1 MSFRF
6 ETILRL
12 NKKKEDLLQRG
23 MGQINV
29 HYQRQK
35 DQQQFMQDATA
46 ASKDELNQRKRSG
59 VSVETMILYDN
70 FASGTQ
76 THVEKQNKIISEINT
91 KLEAKREEVVE
102 AMRKRRTME
111 ILKERDMLKERKV
124 MERKETAIL
133 DEVAS
138 NLWVRNNLGTYN
150 EI

>member
-1 MSFRF
+1 LSFRF

-23 MGQINV
+23 MGQINA

-35 DQQQFMQDATA
+35 DQQQFVQDATA
-46 ASKDELNQRKRSG
+46 ASKDELNEKKRSG
-59 VSVETMILYDN
+59 VSLETMILYDN
-70 FASGTQ
+70 FARGTQ
-76 THVEKQNKIISEINT
+76 THVEKQSKIISEINT

-111 ILKERDMLKERKV
+111 ILKERNMLKERKV
-124 MERKETAIL
+124 RERKETAIL

-138 NLWVRNNLGTYN
+138 NIWMRNN
-150 EI
+150 

>member
-12 NKKKEDLLQRG
+12 NKKKEDLLQKG

-46 ASKDELNQRKRSG
+46 VSKDELNQKKRSG

-70 FASGTQ
+70 FARGTQ
-76 THVEKQNKIISEINT
+76 THVEKQSKIISEINT

-124 MERKETAIL
+124 RERKETAIL

-138 NLWVRNNLGTYN
+138 NLWMRNN
-150 EI
+150 

>member
-1 MSFRF
+1 LSFRF

-12 NKKKEDLLQRG
+12 NKKKEDLLQKG

-46 ASKDELNQRKRSG
+46 VSKDELNQKKRSG

-70 FASGTQ
+70 FARGTQ
-76 THVEKQNKIISEINT
+76 THVEKQSKIISEINT

-124 MERKETAIL
+124 RERKETAIL

-138 NLWVRNNLGTYN
+138 NLWMRNN
-150 EI
+150 

>member
-12 NKKKEDLLQRG
+12 NKKKEDLLQKD

-46 ASKDELNQRKRSG
+46 VSKDELNQKKRSD

-70 FASGTQ
+70 FARGTQ
-76 THVEKQNKIISEINT
+76 THVEKQSKIISEINT

-102 AMRKRRTME
+102 AMRKRRTIE

-124 MERKETAIL
+124 RERKETAIL

-138 NLWVRNNLGTYN
+138 NLWMRNN
-150 EI
+150 

>member
-12 NKKKEDLLQRG
+12 NKKKEDLLQKD

-35 DQQQFMQDATA
+35 DQQQFIQDATS
-46 ASKDELNQRKRSG
+46 ASKDELSQKKRSG
-59 VSVETMILYDN
+59 ISVETMILYDN
-70 FASGTQ
+70 FARGTQ
-76 THVEKQNKIISEINT
+76 THVEKQKKIISEINT

-124 MERKETAIL
+124 RERKETAIL

-138 NLWVRNNLGTYN
+138 NLWMRNN
-150 EI
+150 

>member
-12 NKKKEDLLQRG
+12 NKKKEDLLQKG

-35 DQQQFMQDATA
+35 DQQQFIQDATA
-46 ASKDELNQRKRSG
+46 ASKDELNQKKRSS

-70 FASGTQ
+70 FARGTQ
-76 THVEKQNKIISEINT
+76 THVEKQSKIISEINT

-124 MERKETAIL
+124 RERKETAIL

-138 NLWVRNNLGTYN
+138 NLWMRNN
-150 EI
+150 

>member
-12 NKKKEDLLQRG
+12 NKKKEDLLQRD

-35 DQQQFMQDATA
+35 DQQQFLQDATA

-70 FASGTQ
+70 FSKGTRTQ
-76 THVEKQNKIISEINT
+76 VEKQSKIISEINT

-124 MERKETAIL
+124 RERKETAIL

-138 NLWVRNNLGTYN
+138 NLWMRNN
-150 EI
+150 

>member
-12 NKKKEDLLQRG
+12 NKKKEDLLQRD

-29 HYQRQK
+29 HYQRQQ
-35 DQQQFMQDATA
+35 DRQQFMQDATE
-46 ASKDELNQRKRSG
+46 ASKDELNQKKRAD
-59 VSVETMILYDN
+59 VSVETMILCDN
-70 FASGTQ
+70 FNRGVKIQ
-76 THVEKQNKIISEINT
+76 VEKQDEIISEINI

-111 ILKERDMLKERKV
+111 ILKERDMLRERKV
-124 MERKETAIL
+124 REAKETAIL

-138 NLWVRNNLGTYN
+138 NLWVRNF
-150 EI
+150 

>member
-12 NKKKEDLLQRG
+12 NKKKEDLLQKG
-23 MGQINV
+23 MGEINV

-46 ASKDELNQRKRSG
+46 ASKDELNERKRSG

-70 FASGTQ
+70 FARGTQ
-76 THVEKQNKIISEINT
+76 THVEKQSKIISEINT
-91 KLEAKREEVVE
+91 KLEAKREEVVK

-111 ILKERDMLKERKV
+111 ILKERNMLKERKV
-124 MERKETAIL
+124 RERKETTIL

-138 NLWVRNNLGTYN
+138 NLWMRNN
-150 EI
+150 

>member
-23 MGQINV
+23 MGEINA

-70 FASGTQ
+70 FAIGTR
-76 THVEKQNKIISEINT
+76 THVEKQSQIISEINT
-91 KLEAKREEVVE
+91 KLEAKREELVE

-111 ILKERDMLKERKV
+111 ILKERDMLKDQKV
-124 MERKETAIL
+124 RERKETAIL

-138 NLWVRNNLGTYN
+138 NLWMRNN
-150 EI
+150 

>member
-1 MSFRF
+1 LSFRF

-12 NKKKEDLLQRG
+12 NKKKEDLLQKD

-35 DQQQFMQDATA
+35 DQQQFIQDATS
-46 ASKDELNQRKRSG
+46 ASKDELSQKKRSG
-59 VSVETMILYDN
+59 ISVETMILYDN
-70 FASGTQ
+70 FARGTQ
-76 THVEKQNKIISEINT
+76 THVEKQSKIISEINT

-102 AMRKRRTME
+102 AMRKRRTIE

-124 MERKETAIL
+124 RERKETAIL

-138 NLWVRNNLGTYN
+138 NLWMRNN
-150 EI
+150 

>member
-12 NKKKEDLLQRG
+12 NKKKEDLLQRD

-35 DQQQFMQDATA
+35 DQEQFMQDATE
-46 ASKDELNQRKRSG
+46 ASKDELNQKKRSG
-59 VSVETMILYDN
+59 VSVETMMLYDN
-70 FASGTQ
+70 FARGTRTQ
-76 THVEKQNKIISEINT
+76 VEKQGKIISEINT

-124 MERKETAIL
+124 RERKETAIL

-138 NLWVRNNLGTYN
+138 NLWMRKN
-150 EI
+150 

>member
-12 NKKKEDLLQRG
+12 NKKKEDLLQKD

-35 DQQQFMQDATA
+35 DQQQFIQDATS
-46 ASKDELNQRKRSG
+46 ASKDELSQKKRSG
-59 VSVETMILYDN
+59 ISVETMILYDN
-70 FASGTQ
+70 FARGTQ
-76 THVEKQNKIISEINT
+76 THVEKQSKIISEINT

-102 AMRKRRTME
+102 AMRKRRTIE

-124 MERKETAIL
+124 RERKETEIL

-138 NLWVRNNLGTYN
+138 NLWMRNN
-150 EI
+150 

>member
-12 NKKKEDLLQRG
+12 NKKKEDLLQKG

-70 FASGTQ
+70 FARGTQ
-76 THVEKQNKIISEINT
+76 THVEKQSKIISEINT

-124 MERKETAIL
+124 RERKETAIL

-138 NLWVRNNLGTYN
+138 NLWMRNN
-150 EI
+150 

>member
-23 MGQINV
+23 MGQINA

-35 DQQQFMQDATA
+35 DQQQFVQNATA
-46 ASKDELNQRKRSG
+46 ASKDELNEKKRSG

-70 FASGTQ
+70 FARGTQ
-76 THVEKQNKIISEINT
+76 THIEKQNKIISEINT

-124 MERKETAIL
+124 RERKETAIL

-138 NLWVRNNLGTYN
+138 NLWMRNN
-150 EI
+150 

>member
-12 NKKKEDLLQRG
+12 NKKKEDLLQRD

-29 HYQRQK
+29 HYQRQQ
-35 DQQQFMQDATA
+35 DRQQFMQDATE
-46 ASKDELNQRKRSG
+46 ASKDELNQKKRAD
-59 VSVETMILYDN
+59 VSVETMILCDN
-70 FASGTQ
+70 FNRGVKIQ
-76 THVEKQNKIISEINT
+76 VEKQDEIISEINI

-111 ILKERDMLKERKV
+111 ILKEREMFRERKV
-124 MERKETAIL
+124 REAKETAIL

-138 NLWVRNNLGTYN
+138 NLWVRKF
-150 EI
+150 

>member
-12 NKKKEDLLQRG
+12 NKKKEDLLQKG
-23 MGQINV
+23 MGQMNV

-35 DQQQFMQDATA
+35 DQQQFMQDSTA
-46 ASKDELNQRKRSG
+46 ASKDELNQKKRSD

-70 FASGTQ
+70 FARGTQ
-76 THVEKQNKIISEINT
+76 THVEKQSKIISEINT

-124 MERKETAIL
+124 RERKETAIL

-138 NLWVRNNLGTYN
+138 NLWMRNN
-150 EI
+150 

>member
-12 NKKKEDLLQRG
+12 NKKKEDLLQKG

-46 ASKDELNQRKRSG
+46 VSKDELNQKKRSG
-59 VSVETMILYDN
+59 VSLETMILYDN
-70 FASGTQ
+70 FSRGTRA
-76 THVEKQNKIISEINT
+76 HIEKQSEIISEINT

-124 MERKETAIL
+124 RERKETAIL

-138 NLWVRNNLGTYN
+138 NLWMRNN
-150 EI
+150 